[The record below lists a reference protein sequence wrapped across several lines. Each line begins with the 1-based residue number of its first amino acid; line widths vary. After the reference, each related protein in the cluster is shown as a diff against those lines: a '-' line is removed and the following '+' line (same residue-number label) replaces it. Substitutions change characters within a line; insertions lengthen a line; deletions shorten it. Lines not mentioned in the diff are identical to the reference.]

1 MDSFKKLKNEYVKV
15 EISGKTTFSGILL
28 DNGLDIIVINDG
40 EKYLYIPLNHVHTIK
55 KSLKGETEF
64 TLDTFS
70 GDLPFQD
77 DNENISYRKILN
89 NAKGQF
95 IELFVTGNKSIHGYI
110 TNILNDYI
118 VFYSPVFKTILI
130 SMHHIKWLIPYT
142 SNLTPYTLNNA
153 NLPIVPSNIPLA
165 RTFEEQ
171 LKKYTDQLL
180 VFDLGDAP
188 DKIGLVKNIS
198 NNIIEIITAEGTPVY
213 WKLTHLKS
221 VHLP

>member
-1 MDSFKKLKNEYVKV
+1 MDSFRNLQNEYVKV
-15 EISGKTTFSGILL
+15 EISGKTLFSGVLL
-28 DNGLDIIVINDG
+28 DNGLDIIVLNDG
-40 EKYLYIPLNHVHTIK
+40 EKYLYIPLNHVHNIK
-55 KSLKGETEF
+55 KSPKGETEF
-64 TLDTFS
+64 TLHTT
-70 GDLPFQD
+70 GKDLPFQD
-77 DNENISYRKILN
+77 DSETISYRKILN

>member
-1 MDSFKKLKNEYVKV
+1 MDSIKKLQNEHVKV
-15 EISGKTTFSGILL
+15 EISGKTVFSGVLL

-40 EKYLYIPLNHVHTIK
+40 EKYLYIPLNHVHNIK
-55 KSLKGETEF
+55 KSLKGESEF
-64 TLDTFS
+64 TIDTTG

-77 DNENISYRKILN
+77 ASENISYRKILN

-118 VFYSPVFKTILI
+118 VFYSPVFKTIFI

-153 NLPIVPSNIPLA
+153 DLPIVPSTIPLA

-171 LKKYTDQLL
+171 LKKHADQLL

-198 NNIIEIITAEGTPVY
+198 NNIIEIITAEGIPVY
-213 WKLTHLKS
+213 WKLAHLKS